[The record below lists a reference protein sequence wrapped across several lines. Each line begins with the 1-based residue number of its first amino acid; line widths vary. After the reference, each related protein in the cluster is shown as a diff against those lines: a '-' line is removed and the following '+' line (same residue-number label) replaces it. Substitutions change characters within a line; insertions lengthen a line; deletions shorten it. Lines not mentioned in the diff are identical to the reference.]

1 MLFHIIV
8 GFILPWVLGVYL
20 FRNQTRLLIIF
31 FPIGVAVATLINDIG
46 FNYFWEM
53 DKNFKDLSLPSIP
66 YNLGLYP
73 ILCCLFICSIHYK
86 KMSTLITFLVFTLGT
101 SFLESLIVLLGKLEY
116 RNEWNIYW
124 SSVSYLMAYLILYG
138 YYKLV
143 RKLII
148 FK

>member
-8 GFILPWVLGVYL
+8 GFILPWILGIYL
-20 FRNQTRLLIIF
+20 FRNQTRLFITF

-86 KMSTLITFLVFTLGT
+86 KMSTLITFLVFSLVT
-101 SFLESLIVLLGKLEY
+101 SFFESLIVLLGKLEY

-124 SSVSYLMAYLILYG
+124 SAVSYLMVYLIIYG

-143 RKLII
+143 RKFIL

>member
-8 GFILPWVLGVYL
+8 GFILPWILGIYL
-20 FRNQTRLLIIF
+20 FRNQTRLFITF

-73 ILCCLFICSIHYK
+73 TLCCLFICSIHYK
-86 KMSTLITFLVFTLGT
+86 KMSTLITFLVFSLVT
-101 SFLESLIVLLGKLEY
+101 SFFESLIVLLGKLEY

-124 SSVSYLMAYLILYG
+124 SAVSYLMAYLIIYG

-143 RKLII
+143 RKFIL

>member
-20 FRNQTRLLIIF
+20 FRNQTRLFITF

-143 RKLII
+143 RKLIL

>member
-1 MLFHIIV
+1 M
-8 GFILPWVLGVYL
+8 
-20 FRNQTRLLIIF
+20 
-31 FPIGVAVATLINDIG
+31 AVATLINDIG

-53 DKNFKDLSLPSIP
+53 DKNFKDLSLPLIP

-143 RKLII
+143 RKLIL